1 MFLAVVGLLVSN
13 FYDFNIRSASGLT
26 VTTYDAS
33 NVPGE
38 RPRPHFD
45 FQGNNPQY
53 QDFLADAD
61 DKARADVPNFR
72 DAGDDSFYSGS
83 ETPCFKVKIDPK
95 VVGHDADYRLDMFG
109 GQNVVTTEQFRAELE
124 TAMAESFTEEIWARD
139 RKCFNGS
146 FVVSFD
152 VDDSGRLG
160 KNMLVHHMRGSSS
173 DAGLA
178 VLDVLRSMDLDGH
191 HWHAGD
197 QPAGEARVPVSFRL
211 E

>member
-1 MFLAVVGLLVSN
+1 
-13 FYDFNIRSASGLT
+13 
-26 VTTYDAS
+26 
-33 NVPGE
+33 
-38 RPRPHFD
+38 
-45 FQGNNPQY
+45 
-53 QDFLADAD
+53 
-61 DKARADVPNFR
+61 
-72 DAGDDSFYSGS
+72 
-83 ETPCFKVKIDPK
+83 
-95 VVGHDADYRLDMFG
+95 MFG

-160 KNMLVHHMRGSSS
+160 KNMLVHHIRGSSS
-173 DAGLA
+173 DAALA

-197 QPAGEARVPVSFRL
+197 QPAGEVRVPLSFRL